1 MEEGKGSRAH
11 PHFVLSSSPFR
22 IPFPAPC
29 ALRFIGF
36 INGNQ

>member
-11 PHFVLSSSPFR
+11 PHFMQSSSPFR
-22 IPFPAPC
+22 IPFIAPC
-29 ALRFIGF
+29 APCFIGF